1 MSCYLLIPRIE
12 IVARRGRRGHA
23 FGTRAMGPAPPPRKT
38 LAATAL
44 ELPWAA
50 TDLRLRPGDEG
61 RQAIDADIIRDDRL
75 WLRLKLRLRTMLAM
89 AGVLAGLMLLAR
101 LVGLPLA
108 LVVEIGR
115 ASCRERV

>member
-1 MSCYLLIPRIE
+1 MR
-12 IVARRGRRGHA
+12 
-23 FGTRAMGPAPPPRKT
+23 PAPPPREALA
-38 LAATAL
+38 LAAIAL
-44 ELPWAA
+44 EARAA
-50 TDLRLRPGDEG
+50 VDLRLRPGDEG

-108 LVVEIGR
+108 LVVALIVVAR
-115 ASCRERV
+115 HERLWLWLDETGLLSEV